1 VRGVV
6 VKGWDECGGCAGFY
20 RLLTKACGDGLP
32 SASVVAFHEGEE
44 EL

>member
-1 VRGVV
+1 MIVKRGM
-6 VKGWDECGGCAGFY
+6 GGCEGCKLFDVFV
-20 RLLTKACGDGLP
+20 TKVCGDGLP